1 MTTAIKP
8 PATRSPVLQI
18 RRGLQS
24 NSGVVVDLLLLLFS
38 ASAFAQNG
46 PAVPP
51 VKPLAVPP
59 RIGVLGNANL
69 GINEVIQRVLAND
82 RDLAVSRILL
92 EEAQY
97 NVTGARGY
105 YDPRAGLNAYRQ
117 HSVTPIASL
126 IGGAANGE
134 LVQQQYLADPQ
145 LSGASWF
152 GGTYKFDFS
161 SSRTSSDSTFLSLNP
176 QFPTS
181 LNLSLTQP
189 LWRGLLY
196 DDNRHRLQ
204 VAKGN
209 VRLTDAQFRQRVIE
223 IVTQAVES
231 YWELDFAYRNLE
243 VQIEAVRL
251 AEQQDASNRRQVEQG
266 LLAPIDV
273 VATQTQVATFQQN
286 VFTAQQVLTSA
297 ENALKILMLAD
308 RTDLMWGMALIPQQS
323 EESAGALPNL
333 DESIKTALARRPELA
348 ESSISIELNQ
358 YDTRLSREQAK
369 PQIDAYANLSLTGLA
384 GIPLPPGPNPFTA
397 GTIALTNQVNE
408 LSTLAGL
415 QPVSIPLSATIPPA
429 LLGGYGQSLNA
440 LTSGNFT
447 SAQVGVQFSLPI
459 RNRTANA
466 QVAFDVAEGRRLK
479 VLRQQTEMA
488 IEQDVRNAL
497 QTSSSARSRLES
509 AVTARVYAE
518 QQYSS
523 EQRQFQAG
531 TSTVFLVL
539 QRQTDLISA
548 RTREVRA
555 RADLGEADA
564 NFDRAIARTIEAR
577 SVELK

>member
-1 MTTAIKP
+1 
-8 PATRSPVLQI
+8 
-18 RRGLQS
+18 
-24 NSGVVVDLLLLLFS
+24 
-38 ASAFAQNG
+38 
-46 PAVPP
+46 
-51 VKPLAVPP
+51 
-59 RIGVLGNANL
+59 
-69 GINEVIQRVLAND
+69 
-82 RDLAVSRILL
+82 
-92 EEAQY
+92 
-97 NVTGARGY
+97 
-105 YDPRAGLNAYRQ
+105 
-117 HSVTPIASL
+117 
-126 IGGAANGE
+126 
-134 LVQQQYLADPQ
+134 
-145 LSGASWF
+145 
-152 GGTYKFDFS
+152 
-161 SSRTSSDSTFLSLNP
+161 
-176 QFPTS
+176 
-181 LNLSLTQP
+181 
-189 LWRGLLY
+189 
-196 DDNRHRLQ
+196 
-204 VAKGN
+204 
-209 VRLTDAQFRQRVIE
+209 
-223 IVTQAVES
+223 
-231 YWELDFAYRNLE
+231 
-243 VQIEAVRL
+243 
-251 AEQQDASNRRQVEQG
+251 
-266 LLAPIDV
+266 
-273 VATQTQVATFQQN
+273 
-286 VFTAQQVLTSA
+286 
-297 ENALKILMLAD
+297 
-308 RTDLMWGMALIPQQS
+308 MWGMALIPQQS

-577 SVELK
+577 SIELK

>member
-1 MTTAIKP
+1 M
-8 PATRSPVLQI
+8 S
-18 RRGLQS
+18 RRVAALL
-24 NSGVVVDLLLLLFS
+24 VVA

-92 EEAQY
+92 EEARY
-97 NVTGARGY
+97 NVTGAKGY

-145 LSGASWF
+145 ISGASYF
-152 GGTYKFDFS
+152 GGTYKLDFS
-161 SSRTSSDSTFLSLNP
+161 SARTSSDSTFLSLNP

-223 IVTQAVES
+223 IITQAVEA

-243 VQIEAVRL
+243 VQISAVRL

-273 VATQTQVATFQQN
+273 VATQTQVATFQQD
-286 VFTAQQVLTSA
+286 VFTAQQALTSA
-297 ENALKILMLAD
+297 ENALKVLMLPD
-308 RTDLMWGMALIPQQS
+308 RTDLMWGMALIPQQA
-323 EESAGALPNL
+323 EDQAGVLPNL
-333 DESIKTALARRPELA
+333 DESIKAALAKRPELA
-348 ESSISIELNQ
+348 ESAISIELNR
-358 YDTRLSREQAK
+358 YDTRLSREQTK
-369 PQIDAYANLSLTGLA
+369 PQIDAYANLSLAGLA
-384 GIPLPPGPNPFTA
+384 GYPLPPGPNPFTA
-397 GTIALTNQVNE
+397 STVILTNQLNE
-408 LSTLAGL
+408 LSTLAGIP
-415 QPVSIPLSATIPPA
+415 QVSIPTSSGIPPT
-429 LLGGYGQSLNA
+429 LVGGYGQSLSA

-447 SAQVGVQFSLPI
+447 SAQLGVQFSLPI

-479 VLRQQTEMA
+479 ILRQQTEMA

-497 QTSSSARSRLES
+497 QTSSSARSRLEA
-509 AVTARVYAE
+509 AVTARLYAE

-564 NFDRAIARTIEAR
+564 NFDRAVARTIESR
-577 SVELK
+577 SIELK